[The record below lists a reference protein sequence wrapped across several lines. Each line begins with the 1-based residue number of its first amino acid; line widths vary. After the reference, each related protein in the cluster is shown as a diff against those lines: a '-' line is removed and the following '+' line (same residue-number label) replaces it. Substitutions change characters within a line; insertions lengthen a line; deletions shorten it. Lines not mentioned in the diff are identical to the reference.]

1 MKNLL
6 KTNTVEIDKVFYAFI
21 IWNFINLF
29 SHIFSFYCP
38 FMSRGIDYAFYGAEI
53 LIFAYLILRIRFSH
67 CEKIYFFSRFIS
79 WTIFLDVI
87 ELWFAIFAVDMDH
100 VFLPLLFKLTFI
112 IRLVIEYLAVYS
124 FADFMYG
131 EASARK
137 LSYRFYFRFKKLK
150 DIWMILNV
158 IFLILLVVLWFRLNK
173 NTLTLIYLFIL
184 VRLILGIAIIY
195 NSRSLVGVFGPVDSE
210 DYFVGKYSFFGIV
223 NKHRKAFDFLR
234 IVILIGLI
242 VYAAFILIKKNQF
255 DSNLNFLA
263 DHPSDIV
270 DRFGEAYSIVQQ
282 SEDVYTYKVHNNMPV
297 NSCFYDEKY
306 GIINIKTNYNSG
318 PVYDECP
325 MFDSDGISPDY
336 KGHMIDLDGNV
347 VFDIPSFVTR
357 KKSVRQRIID
367 NDLADIYDK
376 NILFGYSSDN
386 GMFSIS
392 HSINN
397 FWEYDGL
404 ILCDEFHNSDYT
416 YRYDFDSERHY
427 FDKGIAVFYSE
438 VNNCFGI
445 ITKDCNRLIDPIF
458 EKISFENGYGLI
470 GVYQKNDG
478 YNVIDSNGK
487 FLIPTYFDNV
497 NIIKM
502 YPDKGTAFFTS
513 SSSYIDDIDES
524 YLYEVDADDDYQYKD
539 SYIYEG
545 DYDYEY
551 WSELLRQ
558 DVFVLTNNTD
568 SRNLKTVFSDGEIV
582 LESNEYTKLSLVDS
596 SIDNYIFACQ
606 KQDGFINII
615 DVNENVL
622 IPGNYSDYVYI
633 GDGRFY
639 LKSADKEHF
648 GEAIIADIDGNIQYT
663 GLEFVSAGKEKDED
677 SDINLKVSKNIG
689 SDSYLIVYNYI
700 DSNGDILDDWHIDK
714 GEYTYSD
721 LTYHYEV
728 KVDDNNEKRLHWY
741 NENFN
746 YIFSEYLLSGTTKDV
761 DFGIEFLDKDENIEQ
776 YGPAFFWIKNE
787 LGSYDLYDSKGE
799 YIRTITDL
807 SFVEVW

>member
-1 MKNLL
+1 
-6 KTNTVEIDKVFYAFI
+6 
-21 IWNFINLF
+21 
-29 SHIFSFYCP
+29 
-38 FMSRGIDYAFYGAEI
+38 
-53 LIFAYLILRIRFSH
+53 
-67 CEKIYFFSRFIS
+67 
-79 WTIFLDVI
+79 
-87 ELWFAIFAVDMDH
+87 
-100 VFLPLLFKLTFI
+100 
-112 IRLVIEYLAVYS
+112 
-124 FADFMYG
+124 
-131 EASARK
+131 
-137 LSYRFYFRFKKLK
+137 
-150 DIWMILNV
+150 MILNV

-173 NTLTLIYLFIL
+173 NTLTLVYLFIL
-184 VRLILGIAIIY
+184 VRFILGIAIIY

-210 DYFVGKYSFFGIV
+210 DYFVGRFSFFGIV
-223 NKHRKAFDFLR
+223 NKYRKAFYILR
-234 IVILIGLI
+234 MIIGIGLI
-242 VYAAFILIKKNQF
+242 VFAIFILIKKNQF

-282 SEDVYTYKVHNNMPV
+282 SEDVYTYKIHNSMPE

-376 NILFGYSSDN
+376 NILFENSLDN
-386 GMFSIS
+386 GNFSTS
-392 HSINN
+392 GFNDH

-404 ILCDEFHNSDYT
+404 ILCYEFNNRDYNH
-416 YRYDFDSERHY
+416 RYDRDYERHY
-427 FDKGIAVFYSE
+427 FDKGIAVYYSE

-445 ITKDCNRLIDPIF
+445 ITKDGNRLIDPIF

-470 GVYQKNDG
+470 GVYQKKNG
-478 YNVIDSNGK
+478 YNVIDSNGE

-497 NIIKM
+497 YIKKM
-502 YPDKGTAFFTS
+502 YPDKGTAFF
-513 SSSYIDDIDES
+513 IDSADSDINDS
-524 YLYEVDADDDYQYKD
+524 CLYVVDADDDYQYID

-545 DYDYEY
+545 DYNYKY
-551 WSELLRQ
+551 WRLLLKQ
-558 DVFVLTNNTD
+558 DVFVLTRT
-568 SRNLKTVFSDGEIV
+568 SGRNLQVVFSDGEIV
-582 LESNEYTKLSLVDS
+582 LESDEYKKISVVEPF
-596 SIDNYIFACQ
+596 IENYIFACQ

-615 DVNENVL
+615 DVNEKVL

-677 SDINLKVSKNIG
+677 SDIYLKVSKNIG

-700 DSNGDILDDWHIDK
+700 DSKGDIIDNWHIDK
-714 GEYTYSD
+714 GEYSCYD
-721 LTYHYEV
+721 LTYYYQVLLE
-728 KVDDNNEKRLHWY
+728 DNNEKGLYWY
-741 NENFN
+741 DENYN
-746 YIFSEYLLSGTTKDV
+746 NIFSTNSISGSQMDV
-761 DFGIEFLDKDENIEQ
+761 DFGVEPLGKDENIEL
-776 YGPAFFWIKNE
+776 YGPVFFWVKNE
-787 LGSYDLYDSKGE
+787 SGDYDLYDSKGE
-799 YIRTITDL
+799 FIRTITDL

>member
-1 MKNLL
+1 MKKLL

-21 IWNFINLF
+21 IWNFINF
-29 SHIFSFYCP
+29 VSHIFSFYCP
-38 FMSRGIDYAFYGAEI
+38 FMSQGIDYVFYGVEI
-53 LIFAYLILRIRFSH
+53 VLFLYLIIRIRISH
-67 CEKIYFFSRFIS
+67 CDKIYVFSTFIS
-79 WTIFLDVI
+79 WTIILDVI
-87 ELWFAIFAVDMDH
+87 ELWFVIFAVDTSH
-100 VFLPLLFKLTFI
+100 HTFLSLFFKLTFI
-112 IRLVIEYLAVYS
+112 VRFVIEYLAVYCFS
-124 FADFMYG
+124 DFMYG
-131 EASARK
+131 EANTRK
-137 LSYRFYFRFKKLK
+137 LSYRFYFRFKKFK
-150 DIWMILNV
+150 DIWMIFNV
-158 IFLILLVVLWFRLNK
+158 LFLILLVVFWFRLNK
-173 NTLTLIYLFIL
+173 NTLTLVYLFIL
-184 VRLILGIAIIY
+184 VRFILGIAIIY
-195 NSRSLVGVFGPVDSE
+195 NSRSLVGVLGPVDSD
-210 DYFVGKYSFFGIV
+210 DYFVGKYSFFDIV
-223 NKHRKAFDFLR
+223 NKHCKAFYILR
-234 IVILIGLI
+234 MIIGIGLI
-242 VYAAFILIKKNQF
+242 VFAIFILIKKNQF

-357 KKSVRQRIID
+357 KKSVRQRILD

-376 NILFGYSSDN
+376 NILFENSLDN
-386 GMFSIS
+386 GSFSTS
-392 HSINN
+392 GFNDH

-404 ILCDEFHNSDYT
+404 ILCYEFNNRDFNR
-416 YRYDFDSERHY
+416 RYDRDYERHY
-427 FDKGIAVFYSE
+427 FDKGIAVYYSE

-445 ITKDCNRLIDPIF
+445 ITEDGNRLIDPIF

-470 GVYQKNDG
+470 GVYQKKNG
-478 YNVIDSNGK
+478 YNVIDSNGE
-487 FLIPTYFDNV
+487 FLIPSTSYDYV
-497 NIIKM
+497 NIKKM
-502 YPDKGTAFFTS
+502 YPDKGTAFF
-513 SSSYIDDIDES
+513 IDSADSDINDS
-524 YLYEVDADDDYQYKD
+524 CLYVVDADDDYQYID

-545 DYDYEY
+545 DYNYKY
-551 WSELLRQ
+551 WRLLLKQ
-558 DVFVLTNNTD
+558 DVFVLTRT
-568 SRNLKTVFSDGEIV
+568 SGRNLQVVFSDGEIV
-582 LESNEYTKLSLVDS
+582 LESNEYKKISVVEPF
-596 SIDNYIFACQ
+596 IENYIFACQ

-615 DVNENVL
+615 DVNEKVL
-622 IPGNYSDYVYI
+622 IPGNYSDYAYI

-648 GEAIIADIDGNIQYT
+648 DEAIIADINGNITYT
-663 GLEFVSAGKEKDED
+663 GFEFVSADEEKEDGKNT
-677 SDINLKVSKNIG
+677 NLKVSKNIG

-700 DSNGDILDDWHIDK
+700 DSNGEIIDDWHINK
-714 GEYTYSD
+714 GEYTNYD

-741 NENFN
+741 DKSDN
-746 YIFSEYLLSGTTKDV
+746 YIFSEYIPSGTTEDV